1 MELDCIQVV
10 KVLIDCLLLEQLPL
24 AYVVL
29 GEFPTIHLRVLV
41 FEGQRVLLANVDH
54 DEGDA
59 QQYTNDN

>member
-1 MELDCIQVV
+1 MKLDGIQVM
-10 KVLIDCLLLEQLPL
+10 KVLINSLLLKYLSL

-29 GEFPTIHLRVLV
+29 GEFATIHLRVLV